1 MAITTYT
8 NLQTA
13 IADWLH
19 RDDLTTQ
26 IVDFIALC
34 ESTLQIKCKLVEF
47 EATATVTITA
57 GVGTLPTGFIGM
69 RSVYWND
76 SLSQPLQYITPEQF
90 DAMRSWGEG
99 DTYFYTISGTTI
111 RTSNTET
118 GSVIMTY
125 NARFV
130 PLSGSNAS
138 NAILANYPDAY
149 LYGSLVQ
156 AFIFAQ
162 DDANAAKYSA
172 LFGNAIDRINENN
185 EARKYAGATLEVR
198 PA

>member
-1 MAITTYT
+1 VAITTYT
-8 NLQTA
+8 NLQTE
-13 IADWLH
+13 IANWLH
-19 RDDLTTQ
+19 RDNLTAE
-26 IVDFIALC
+26 IPDFIALC
-34 ESTLQIKCKLVEF
+34 EATLQVRCKLVEF
-47 EATATVTITA
+47 ESTATVTITS
-57 GVGTLPTGFIGM
+57 GVGTLPTGFVGM

-76 SLSQPLQYITPEQF
+76 SLAQPLQYITPEQF

-99 DTYFYTISGTTI
+99 DTYFYTISGSTI

-125 NARFV
+125 YAKFV

-138 NAILANYPDAY
+138 NAILASFPDAY

-156 AFIFAQ
+156 ACIYQ
-162 DDANAAKYSA
+162 MDDAGAAKYSS
-172 LFGNAIDRINENN
+172 LFSGAIDRINENN
-185 EARKYAGATLEVR
+185 EARKYAGATLQVR